1 MDFHEIAAIFPLM
14 QDQEFE
20 ELKID
25 IKENGLRESIYI
37 HEDKIVD
44 GRNRY
49 RACQELGI
57 QPKYEMWNK
66 QGSLVAFIISLN
78 LRRRHLT
85 ASQKAIVALNI
96 LPWLEKEAKE
106 RQVEGAK
113 IGGQTAGSGRPK
125 EKNSLV
131 EKLPQPIKDETKSR
145 HQAGQAVGVSGRY
158 ISEAKKL
165 REEAP
170 KIFKKIEEGRLTLQE
185 GKQISCLSAEKH
197 EKVIEQILDK
207 KDSIEQK
214 VNIKKII
221 HESKKKRSTIA
232 TAFAKRKI

>member
-1 MDFHEIAAIFPLM
+1 MNFHEVAAIFPLM

-25 IKENGLRESIYI
+25 IKENGLREPIYI
-37 HEDKIVD
+37 HEDKIID

-57 QPKYEMWNK
+57 KPRYEIWNK

-106 RQVEGAK
+106 RQVEHGN
-113 IGGQTAGSGRPK
+113 TAPGRTKTLSPK
-125 EKNSLV
+125 L
-131 EKLPQPIKDETKSR
+131 DEVKEGRSDTK
-145 HQAGQAVGVSGRY
+145 AGQMVGVGHS
-158 ISEAKKL
+158 
-165 REEAP
+165 
-170 KIFKKIEEGRLTLQE
+170 
-185 GKQISCLSAEKH
+185 
-197 EKVIEQILDK
+197 
-207 KDSIEQK
+207 
-214 VNIKKII
+214 
-221 HESKKKRSTIA
+221 
-232 TAFAKRKI
+232 

>member
-1 MDFHEIAAIFPLM
+1 MNFHEVAAIFPLM

-25 IKENGLRESIYI
+25 IKENGLREPIYI
-37 HEDKIVD
+37 HEDKIID

-57 QPKYEMWNK
+57 QPKYEIWNK

-96 LPWLEKEAKE
+96 LPWLEKEAKV
-106 RQVEGAK
+106 RQVE
-113 IGGQTAGSGRPK
+113 AGSQYGENHPK
-125 EKNSLV
+125 LIDNKDKEVSP
-131 EKLPQPIKDETKSR
+131 KLDKPLKARSD
-145 HQAGQAVGVSGRY
+145 HQAGQMVGVGHSY
-158 ISEAKKL
+158 VSEAKRL

-170 KIFKKIEEGRLTLQE
+170 KIFEKVEEGRLTLQE
-185 GKQISCLSAEKH
+185 GKQISGLPIEKH
-197 EKVIEQILDK
+197 DQVIGQILDQK
-207 KDSIEQK
+207 GNIEQK

-221 HESKKKRSTIA
+221 HVLICFGIN
-232 TAFAKRKI
+232 FAKETIRANI